1 MDTQSP
7 PLAQGNRMQPTSADA
22 PSSVQAEPGTQASI
36 PLLLGALMLVMF
48 LAALDQTIVS
58 TALPTIVSDL
68 GGLRWLSWVVT
79 AYLLAST
86 VVVPLYGKFGDL
98 YGRKRVLQIAIALF
112 LFGSALCGLAQDM
125 TQLILFR
132 TLQGL
137 GGGGLMVVAMAAIGD
152 VIPPAERGRYQ
163 GLFGGVF
170 GLATVVGPLIGGFL
184 VEHLSWHWIFFIN
197 LPLGLLAV
205 LVIGSV
211 FRPPVAPVKH
221 VVDYIGAFFLTITLG
236 ALVLITSLGGSLL
249 PWASLDVLC
258 LALFAIIGLVGFVF
272 EQRRAAEPIMPL
284 HLFRHRTFV
293 LAGFIGLI
301 VGVSL
306 FGSVTFLPLYMQV
319 VKDASPTSAGLQML
333 PLMGGLLVVSAIT
346 GRLISRWGRYRV
358 FPIIGTLLQ
367 VIALGLLSRLELDT
381 PMWRMNLY
389 MGLLGAGLGMVMQVL
404 ILAVQNS
411 VERRHMGVATSGAT
425 LFRSIGGS
433 VGVSV
438 FGALFSHALLDSL
451 PSDFAAASGVAASLS
466 PTAVHALAAPQQHA
480 YLEAFCAA
488 MHGVFL
494 LAAIVTCV
502 AFALSWL
509 LREVPLRTAH

>member
-1 MDTQSP
+1 MHGR
-7 PLAQGNRMQPTSADA
+7 A
-22 PSSVQAEPGTQASI
+22 AETALPDQASPSPAHANVDRQTSI
-36 PLLLGALMLVMF
+36 PWLLGALMLVMF

-112 LFGSALCGLAQDM
+112 LLGSALCGVAQDM
-125 TQLILFR
+125 TQLVLFR

-184 VEHLSWHWIFFIN
+184 VEHLSWHWIFLIN

-205 LVIGSV
+205 LVIGYV
-211 FRPPVAPVKH
+211 FRPHVAPVKH
-221 VVDYIGAFFLTITLG
+221 VVDYIGAFFLTVTLG
-236 ALVLITSLGGSLL
+236 SLVLITSLGGSLV
-249 PWASLDVLC
+249 PWASLDILC
-258 LALFAIIGLVGFVF
+258 LGLFAVVGLAGFIY
-272 EQRRAAEPIMPL
+272 EQRRAVEPIMPL

-293 LAGFIGLI
+293 LAGLIGLV

-319 VKDASPTSAGLQML
+319 VKDATPTSAGLQML

-346 GRLISRWGRYRV
+346 GRLISRWGRYRI
-358 FPIIGTLLQ
+358 FPILGTLLQ
-367 VIALGLLSRLELDT
+367 VIALGLLSRIDLDT
-381 PMWRMNLY
+381 PKMLMNLY

-425 LFRSIGGS
+425 LFRSIGGA

-438 FGALFSHALLDSL
+438 FGALFAHTLLDRL
-451 PSDFAAASGVAASLS
+451 PSDFAATTGGPASLS
-466 PTAVHALAAPQQHA
+466 PTAVHALSAPLQQA
-480 YLEAFCAA
+480 YLQAFSGA

-494 LAAIVTCV
+494 LAAVITCV
-502 AFALSWL
+502 AFALSWM
-509 LREVPLRTAH
+509 LREVPLRSAATP

>member
-1 MDTQSP
+1 
-7 PLAQGNRMQPTSADA
+7 MQPVSTDSSTATTDA
-22 PSSVQAEPGTQASI
+22 HTSI
-36 PLLLGALMLVMF
+36 PLLLAALMLVMF

-86 VVVPLYGKFGDL
+86 VVVPLYGKFGDQF
-98 YGRKRVLQIAIALF
+98 GRKRVLQVAIVLF
-112 LFGSALCGLAQDM
+112 LLGSALCGAAQDM
-125 TQLILFR
+125 AQLIAFR

-184 VEHLSWHWIFFIN
+184 VEQLSWHWIFYIN
-197 LPLGLLAV
+197 LPLGLLAL

-211 FRPPVAPVKH
+211 FRPHVALVRH
-221 VVDYIGAFFLTITLG
+221 TVDYIGAFFLTVALA

-249 PWASLDVLC
+249 AWQSLDMLC
-258 LALFAIIGLVGFVF
+258 LLLFALIGLVGFVL

-293 LAGFIGLI
+293 LAGLIGFI

-306 FGSVTFLPLYMQV
+306 FGAVTFLPLYMQV
-319 VKDASPTSAGLQML
+319 VKNATPTSAGLQML

-358 FPIIGTLLQ
+358 FPILGTLLQ

-381 PMWRMNLY
+381 PMALMNLY
-389 MGLLGAGLGMVMQVL
+389 MGLLGAGQGMVMQVL

-411 VERRHMGVATSGAT
+411 VELRHMGVATSGAT
-425 LFRSIGGS
+425 LFRSIGGAI
-433 VGVSV
+433 GVSL
-438 FGALFSHALLDSL
+438 FGALFSHSLLGGL
-451 PSDFAAASGVAASLS
+451 GSDFAASAGGAASLS
-466 PTAVHALAAPQQHA
+466 PAAVHALPAALQHS
-480 YLEAFCAA
+480 YLQAFSGA
-488 MHGVFL
+488 MQGVFL
-494 LAAIVTCV
+494 LAGVITSV

-509 LREVPLRTAH
+509 LREVPLRKATQA

>member
-1 MDTQSP
+1 MNAQSQP
-7 PLAQGNRMQPTSADA
+7 QAQGNRMQPTSADTPTCA
-22 PSSVQAEPGTQASI
+22 QAEPGTQASI

-112 LFGSALCGLAQDM
+112 LLGSALCGLAQDM

-221 VVDYIGAFFLTITLG
+221 VVDYIGAFFLTVTLG

-258 LALFAIIGLVGFVF
+258 LALFAVIGLVGFVF

-293 LAGFIGLI
+293 LAGLIGLI

-319 VKDASPTSAGLQML
+319 VKNASPTSAGLQML

-358 FPIIGTLLQ
+358 FPIVGTLLQ
-367 VIALGLLSRLELDT
+367 VVALGLLSRLEPDT
-381 PMWRMNLY
+381 SMWRMNLY

-438 FGALFSHALLDSL
+438 FGALFSHALLDGL
-451 PSDFAAASGVAASLS
+451 PSDFAAASGGAASLS
-466 PTAVHALAAPQQHA
+466 PTAVHALSAPQQHA

-509 LREVPLRTAH
+509 LREVPLRAAH

>member
-1 MDTQSP
+1 V
-7 PLAQGNRMQPTSADA
+7 QPASTDSAPAATDA
-22 PSSVQAEPGTQASI
+22 HTSI
-36 PLLLGALMLVMF
+36 PLLLAALMLVMF

-86 VVVPLYGKFGDL
+86 VVVPLYGKFGDQF
-98 YGRKRVLQIAIALF
+98 GRKRVLQVAIVLF
-112 LFGSALCGLAQDM
+112 LLGSALCGAAQDM
-125 TQLILFR
+125 AQLIAFR

-184 VEHLSWHWIFFIN
+184 VEQLSWHWIFYIN
-197 LPLGLLAV
+197 LPLGLLAL

-211 FRPPVAPVKH
+211 FRPHVALVRH
-221 VVDYIGAFFLTITLG
+221 TVDYIGAFFLTVALA
-236 ALVLITSLGGSLL
+236 ALVLVTSLGGSLL
-249 PWASLDVLC
+249 AWQSLDMLC
-258 LALFAIIGLVGFVF
+258 LLLFALIGLVGFVL
-272 EQRRAAEPIMPL
+272 EQRRAAEPIVPL

-293 LAGFIGLI
+293 LAGLIGFI

-306 FGSVTFLPLYMQV
+306 FGAVTFLPLYMQV
-319 VKDASPTSAGLQML
+319 VKNATPTSAGLQML

-358 FPIIGTLLQ
+358 FPILGTLLQ

-381 PMWRMNLY
+381 PMALMNLY

-411 VERRHMGVATSGAT
+411 VELRHMGVATSGAT
-425 LFRSIGGS
+425 LFRSIGGAM
-433 VGVSV
+433 GVSL
-438 FGALFSHALLDSL
+438 FGALFSHALLGGL
-451 PSDFAAASGVAASLS
+451 GSDFSASAGGAASLS
-466 PTAVHALAAPQQHA
+466 PAAVHALPAALQHS
-480 YLEAFCAA
+480 YLQAFSGA
-488 MHGVFL
+488 MQGVFL
-494 LAAIVTCV
+494 LAAVFTSV

-509 LREVPLRTAH
+509 LREVPLRRATQG

>member
-1 MDTQSP
+1 
-7 PLAQGNRMQPTSADA
+7 MQPTSENSAAIATAA
-22 PSSVQAEPGTQASI
+22 PVGKAEHPPI
-36 PLLLGALMLVMF
+36 PLLLSALLLVMF

-98 YGRKRVLQIAIALF
+98 YGRKRVLQVAIVLF
-112 LFGSALCGLAQDM
+112 LVGSVLCGAAQNM
-125 TQLILFR
+125 TELVLLR
-132 TLQGL
+132 ALQGL

-184 VEHLSWHWIFFIN
+184 VEQLSWRWIFYIN
-197 LPLGLLAV
+197 LPLGLLAL

-211 FRPPVAPVKH
+211 FRPPVARVKH
-221 VVDYIGAFFLTITLG
+221 DIDYIGAFFLTVAL
-236 ALVLITSLGGSLL
+236 ASLVLITSLGGTQFA
-249 PWASLDVLC
+249 WASLDILC
-258 LALFAIIGLVGFVF
+258 LSLFALIGLVGFVL

-293 LAGFIGLI
+293 LAGLIGFI

-306 FGSVTFLPLYMQV
+306 FGSVTFLPMYMQV
-319 VKDASPTSAGLQML
+319 VKDATPTSAGLQML
-333 PLMGGLLVVSAIT
+333 PLMGSLLVVSAIT
-346 GRLISRWGRYRV
+346 GRLISRWGRYRI
-358 FPIIGTLLQ
+358 FPILGTLLQ
-367 VIALGLLSRLELDT
+367 VIALGLLSRLDLDT
-381 PMWRMNLY
+381 PTALMNLY

-411 VERRHMGVATSGAT
+411 VELRHMGVATSGAT
-425 LFRSIGGS
+425 LFRSIGGAI
-433 VGVSV
+433 GVSV
-438 FGALFSHALLDSL
+438 FGALFSHTLLDRL
-451 PSDFAAASGVAASLS
+451 TGDFPASAGAPASLS
-466 PTAVHALAAPQQHA
+466 PSDVHALAAPLQHL
-480 YLEAFCAA
+480 YLEAFSGA

-494 LAAIVTCV
+494 VACVITGLAFV
-502 AFALSWL
+502 LSWL
-509 LREVPLRTAH
+509 LKEVPLRKTHGA

>member
-1 MDTQSP
+1 
-7 PLAQGNRMQPTSADA
+7 MQPTPADA
-22 PSSVQAEPGTQASI
+22 PSSVKAEPGTQASI

-112 LFGSALCGLAQDM
+112 LLGSVLCGLAQDM
-125 TQLILFR
+125 TQLVLFR

-205 LVIGSV
+205 VVIGSV
-211 FRPPVAPVKH
+211 FRPHVAPVKH
-221 VVDYIGAFFLTITLG
+221 VVDYIGAFFLTVTLG
-236 ALVLITSLGGSLL
+236 ALVLITSLGGGLL

-258 LALFAIIGLVGFVF
+258 LALFAVIGLVGFVF

-293 LAGFIGLI
+293 LAGLIGLI

-358 FPIIGTLLQ
+358 FPIVGTLLQ
-367 VIALGLLSRLELDT
+367 VVALGLLSRLELDT

-438 FGALFSHALLDSL
+438 FGALFSHALLDGL
-451 PSDFAAASGVAASLS
+451 PSDFAAGSGGAASLS
-466 PTAVHALAAPQQHA
+466 PTAVHALAASLQQA
-480 YLEAFCAA
+480 YLEAFSGA

-494 LAAIVTCV
+494 VAAVITCV

-509 LREVPLRTAH
+509 LREVPLRTTH

>member
-1 MDTQSP
+1 MS
-7 PLAQGNRMQPTSADA
+7 LTSDNA
-22 PSSVQAEPGTQASI
+22 PSSATTSAVARDAHPPI
-36 PLLLGALMLVMF
+36 PLLLGALLLVMF

-58 TALPTIVSDL
+58 TALPTIVGDL

-98 YGRKRVLQIAIALF
+98 YGRKRVLQVAIVLF
-112 LFGSALCGLAQDM
+112 LLGSVLCGAAQNM
-125 TQLILFR
+125 TELVLLR
-132 TLQGL
+132 ALQGL

-170 GLATVVGPLIGGFL
+170 GLATVVGPLAGGFL
-184 VEHLSWHWIFFIN
+184 VEHLSWRWIFYIN
-197 LPLGLLAV
+197 VPLGLLAL
-205 LVIGSV
+205 LVIGAV
-211 FRPPVAPVKH
+211 FRPHVTRVKH
-221 VVDYIGAFFLTITLG
+221 DIDYIGAMFLTVAL
-236 ALVLITSLGGSLL
+236 ASLVLITSFGGSLF
-249 PWASLDVLC
+249 PWASLDILC
-258 LALFAIIGLVGFVF
+258 LSLFAVISLVGFVI

-293 LAGFIGLI
+293 LAGLIGFI

-319 VKDASPTSAGLQML
+319 VKDATPTSAGLQML
-333 PLMGGLLVVSAIT
+333 PLMGSLLVVSAIT
-346 GRLISRWGRYRV
+346 GRLISRWGRYRI
-358 FPIIGTLLQ
+358 FPILGTFLQ
-367 VIALGLLSRLELDT
+367 VIALGLLSRLDLDT
-381 PMWRMNLY
+381 PTALMNLY

-411 VERRHMGVATSGAT
+411 VEPRHMGVATSGAT
-425 LFRSIGGS
+425 LFRSIGGAI
-433 VGVSV
+433 GVSV
-438 FGALFSHALLDSL
+438 FGALFSHALLNRL
-451 PSDFAAASGVAASLS
+451 AGEFPAGTAAPASLS
-466 PTAVHALAAPQQHA
+466 PADVHALSAPLQHA
-480 YLEAFCAA
+480 YLEAFSGA

-494 LAAIVTCV
+494 VACLVTGV

-509 LREVPLRTAH
+509 LKEVPLRKAPSA

>member
-1 MDTQSP
+1 MQSTSVEHDAHP
-7 PLAQGNRMQPTSADA
+7 P
-22 PSSVQAEPGTQASI
+22 I
-36 PLLLGALMLVMF
+36 PLLLGALLLVMF

-98 YGRKRVLQIAIALF
+98 YGRKRVLQVAIVLF
-112 LFGSALCGLAQDM
+112 LAGSVLCGMAQNM
-125 TQLILFR
+125 TQLVLLR
-132 TLQGL
+132 ALQGL
-137 GGGGLMVVAMAAIGD
+137 GGGGLMVVAMAAVGD

-184 VEHLSWHWIFFIN
+184 VEHLSWRWIFYIN
-197 LPLGLLAV
+197 LPLGLLAL

-211 FRPPVAPVKH
+211 FRPHVARVKH
-221 VVDYIGAFFLTITLG
+221 VIDYFGAFFLTLTLSG
-236 ALVLITSLGGSLL
+236 VVLLTSLGGNLL

-258 LALFAIIGLVGFVF
+258 LALFSLIGLFGFIY
-272 EQRRAAEPIMPL
+272 EQRRAVEPIMPL

-293 LAGFIGLI
+293 LAGLIGFI

-306 FGSVTFLPLYMQV
+306 FGAVTFLPLYLQV
-319 VKDASPTSAGLQML
+319 VKNATPTGAGLQML
-333 PLMGGLLVVSAIT
+333 PLMGGLLVVSAVT
-346 GRLISRWGRYRV
+346 GRLISRWGRYRL

-367 VIALGLLSRLELDT
+367 AIALALLSRLQLDT
-381 PMWRMNLY
+381 PSLTMNLY

-404 ILAVQNS
+404 VLAVQNS
-411 VERRHMGVATSGAT
+411 VEPRHMGVATSGAT
-425 LFRSIGGS
+425 LFRTIGGTI
-433 VGVSV
+433 GVSV
-438 FGALFSHALLDSL
+438 FGALFSHTLLARLADSF
-451 PSDFAAASGVAASLS
+451 PAGSAVPVTLS
-466 PTAVHALAAPQQHA
+466 PDQVHALAAPEQQA
-480 YLEAFCAA
+480 YLEAFAGA

-494 LAAIVTCV
+494 SACAVTCL

-509 LREVPLRTAH
+509 LREVPLRKAQPL

>member
-1 MDTQSP
+1 MPDTDTGQPMPNTTATPVEHDAHP
-7 PLAQGNRMQPTSADA
+7 P
-22 PSSVQAEPGTQASI
+22 I
-36 PLLLGALMLVMF
+36 PLLLSALLLVMF

-98 YGRKRVLQIAIALF
+98 YGRKRVLQVAIVLF
-112 LFGSALCGLAQDM
+112 LAGSVLCGMAQNM
-125 TQLILFR
+125 TELVLLR
-132 TLQGL
+132 ALQGL
-137 GGGGLMVVAMAAIGD
+137 GGGGLMVVAMAAVGD

-170 GLATVVGPLIGGFL
+170 GLATVIGPLIGGFL
-184 VEHLSWHWIFFIN
+184 VEHLSWRWIFYIN
-197 LPLGLLAV
+197 LPLGLLAL

-211 FRPPVAPVKH
+211 FRPHVARVKH
-221 VVDYIGAFFLTITLG
+221 AIDYFGALFLTLTLSCV
-236 ALVLITSLGGSLL
+236 VLLISLGGNLL

-258 LALFAIIGLVGFVF
+258 LALLCLIGLAGFIY
-272 EQRRAAEPIMPL
+272 EQRRALEPIMPL

-293 LAGFIGLI
+293 LAGLIGFI

-306 FGSVTFLPLYMQV
+306 FGAVTFLPLYLQV
-319 VKDASPTSAGLQML
+319 VKNATPTSAGLQML
-333 PLMGGLLVVSAIT
+333 PLMGGLLVVSTIS

-358 FPIIGTLLQ
+358 FPILGTLLQ
-367 VIALGLLSRLELDT
+367 AVALALLSRLDLDT
-381 PMWRMNLY
+381 PSVVMNLY

-404 ILAVQNS
+404 VLAVQNS
-411 VERRHMGVATSGAT
+411 VEPRHMGVATSGAT
-425 LFRSIGGS
+425 LLRTIGGTI
-433 VGVSV
+433 GVSV
-438 FGALFSHALLDSL
+438 FGALFSHTLLTRLADSL
-451 PSDFAAASGVAASLS
+451 PAGSVPASLS
-466 PTAVHALAAPQQHA
+466 PSQVHALAAPQQQA
-480 YLEAFCAA
+480 YLQAFAEA

-494 LAAIVTCV
+494 SACAVTCL

-509 LREVPLRTAH
+509 LREVPLRKGSR

>member
-1 MDTQSP
+1 
-7 PLAQGNRMQPTSADA
+7 MQPTSE
-22 PSSVQAEPGTQASI
+22 SVSPRERDGHPPIA
-36 PLLLGALMLVMF
+36 LLLGSLLLVMF

-58 TALPTIVSDL
+58 TALPTIVSEL

-98 YGRKRVLQIAIALF
+98 YGRKRVLQVSVILF
-112 LFGSALCGLAQDM
+112 LLGSALCGMAQDM
-125 TQLILFR
+125 TQLIVLR
-132 TLQGL
+132 ALQGL

-184 VEHLSWHWIFFIN
+184 VEHLSWRWIFYIN
-197 LPLGLLAV
+197 LPLGLVALAV
-205 LVIGSV
+205 IGAV
-211 FRPPVAPVKH
+211 FRPHVAKVKH
-221 VVDYIGAFFLTITLG
+221 VIDYFGAFFLTL
-236 ALVLITSLGGSLL
+236 ALASVVLITSLGGNLL
-249 PWASLDVLC
+249 AWTSLDMVC
-258 LALFAIIGLVGFVF
+258 LTLVGLIGLVGFVI
-272 EQRRAAEPIMPL
+272 EQRSAAEPIMPL

-293 LAGFIGLI
+293 LASLIGFM

-306 FGSVTFLPLYMQV
+306 FGAVTFLPLYMQV
-319 VKDASPTSAGLQML
+319 VKDASPTGAGLQML

-346 GRLISRWGRYRV
+346 GRLVSRWGRYRI
-358 FPIIGTLLQ
+358 FPILGTALQ
-367 VIALGLLSRLELDT
+367 VIAMGLLSRLDLDT
-381 PMWRMNLY
+381 PMVLMNLY

-411 VERRHMGVATSGAT
+411 VELRHMGVATSGAT

-433 VGVSV
+433 IGVSV
-438 FGALFSHALLDSL
+438 FGALFSHALVARLSG
-451 PSDFAAASGVAASLS
+451 DFATAAGAPATLS
-466 PTAVHALAAPQQHA
+466 PTAVHALPAALQQE
-480 YLEAFCAA
+480 YLLAFSGA

-494 LAAIVTCV
+494 LACGVAAV
-502 AFALSWL
+502 AFGLSWL
-509 LREVPLRTAH
+509 LQEVPLRKALPISD

>member
-1 MDTQSP
+1 MKTHAPSQRSTQ
-7 PLAQGNRMQPTSADA
+7 ADPMH
-22 PSSVQAEPGTQASI
+22 PSSVDAQTAEPIKQASI

-48 LAALDQTIVS
+48 LSALDQTIVS
-58 TALPTIVSDL
+58 TALPTIVGDL

-98 YGRKRVLQIAIALF
+98 YGRKRVLQIATVVF
-112 LFGSALCGLAQDM
+112 LLGSALCGVAQDM

-132 TLQGL
+132 AVQGL

-197 LPLGLLAV
+197 LPLGLLALV
-205 LVIGSV
+205 VIGSV
-211 FRPPVAPVKH
+211 FRPHVAPVKH
-221 VVDYIGAFFLTITLG
+221 VVDYIGAFFLTVTLG
-236 ALVLITSLGGSLL
+236 ALVLITSLGGSLW
-249 PWASLDVLC
+249 PWASLDILC
-258 LALFAIIGLVGFVF
+258 LALFAGIGLVGFVC

-293 LAGFIGLI
+293 LAGLIGLI

-319 VKDASPTSAGLQML
+319 VKGASPTSAGLQML

-358 FPIIGTLLQ
+358 FPIVGTLLQ
-367 VIALGLLSRLELDT
+367 VVAFGLLSRLELDT
-381 PMWRMNLY
+381 PMLLMNLY

-438 FGALFSHALLDSL
+438 FGALFSHSLLAGL
-451 PSDFAAASGVAASLS
+451 PGDFAVRVGGAASLS
-466 PTAVHALAAPQQHA
+466 PADVHALAAPMQQA
-480 YLEAFCAA
+480 YLGAFSGA
-488 MHGVFL
+488 MHEIFLVAGGVTI
-494 LAAIVTCV
+494 LAFV
-502 AFALSWL
+502 LSWL

>member
-1 MDTQSP
+1 
-7 PLAQGNRMQPTSADA
+7 MQPTSADA

-221 VVDYIGAFFLTITLG
+221 VVDYIGAFFLTVTLG

-258 LALFAIIGLVGFVF
+258 LALFAVIGLVGFVF

>member
-1 MDTQSP
+1 
-7 PLAQGNRMQPTSADA
+7 MQPVSTDSSPATTDA
-22 PSSVQAEPGTQASI
+22 HTSI
-36 PLLLGALMLVMF
+36 PLLLAALMLVMF

-86 VVVPLYGKFGDL
+86 VVVPLYGKFGDQF
-98 YGRKRVLQIAIALF
+98 GRKRVLQVAIVLF
-112 LFGSALCGLAQDM
+112 LLGSALCGAAQDM
-125 TQLILFR
+125 AQLIAFR

-184 VEHLSWHWIFFIN
+184 VEQLSWHWIFYIN
-197 LPLGLLAV
+197 LPLGLLAL

-211 FRPPVAPVKH
+211 FRPHVALVRH
-221 VVDYIGAFFLTITLG
+221 TVDYIGAFFLTVALA
-236 ALVLITSLGGSLL
+236 ALVLVTSLGGSLL
-249 PWASLDVLC
+249 AWQSLDMLC
-258 LALFAIIGLVGFVF
+258 LLLFALIGLVGFVL

-293 LAGFIGLI
+293 LAGLIGFT

-306 FGSVTFLPLYMQV
+306 FGAVTFLPLYMQV
-319 VKDASPTSAGLQML
+319 VKNATPTSAGLQML
-333 PLMGGLLVVSAIT
+333 PLMGGLLVVSAVT

-367 VIALGLLSRLELDT
+367 VIALGLLSRLQLDT
-381 PMWRMNLY
+381 PMALMNLY

-411 VERRHMGVATSGAT
+411 VELRHMGVATSGAT
-425 LFRSIGGS
+425 LFRSIGGAI
-433 VGVSV
+433 GVSL
-438 FGALFSHALLDSL
+438 FGALFSHSLLGGL
-451 PSDFAAASGVAASLS
+451 GSDFAASAGGAASLS
-466 PTAVHALAAPQQHA
+466 PAAVHALPAALQHS
-480 YLEAFCAA
+480 YLQAFSGA
-488 MHGVFL
+488 MQGVFL
-494 LAAIVTCV
+494 LAGVITSV

-509 LREVPLRTAH
+509 LREVPLRRATHG

>member
-1 MDTQSP
+1 MQTPTLPAERDAHP
-7 PLAQGNRMQPTSADA
+7 P
-22 PSSVQAEPGTQASI
+22 I
-36 PLLLGALMLVMF
+36 PLLLGALLLVMF

-98 YGRKRVLQIAIALF
+98 YGRKRVLQIAIVLF
-112 LFGSALCGLAQDM
+112 LLGSVLCGMAQNM
-125 TQLILFR
+125 TELVLLR
-132 TLQGL
+132 ALQGL

-184 VEHLSWHWIFFIN
+184 VEHLSWRWIFYIN
-197 LPLGLLAV
+197 LPLGLLAL

-211 FRPPVAPVKH
+211 FRPHVASVKH
-221 VVDYIGAFFLTITLG
+221 VIDYLGAGFLTLTL
-236 ALVLITSLGGSLL
+236 ACVVLITSLGGNLL
-249 PWASLDVLC
+249 PWDSLDILC
-258 LALFAIIGLVGFVF
+258 LSLFALIGLVGFIH

-284 HLFRHRTFV
+284 HLFGHRTFV
-293 LAGFIGLI
+293 LAGLIGFI

-306 FGSVTFLPLYMQV
+306 FGAVTFLPMYLQV
-319 VKDASPTSAGLQML
+319 VKNATPTSAGMQML

-358 FPIIGTLLQ
+358 FPILGTLLQ
-367 VIALGLLSRLELDT
+367 AIALALLSRLELDT
-381 PMWRMNLY
+381 PLALMNLY

-411 VERRHMGVATSGAT
+411 VEPRHMGVATSGAT
-425 LFRSIGGS
+425 LFRSIGGAI
-433 VGVSV
+433 GVSV
-438 FGALFSHALLDSL
+438 FGALFSHDLLQRLAATYPADSN
-451 PSDFAAASGVAASLS
+451 PPTTLS
-466 PTAVHALAAPQQHA
+466 PSEVHALAAPLKQA
-480 YLEAFCAA
+480 YLEAFAGA

-494 LAAIVTCV
+494 TACVVTSV

-509 LREVPLRTAH
+509 LREVPLRKAGSRA

>member
-1 MDTQSP
+1 ML
-7 PLAQGNRMQPTSADA
+7 LA
-22 PSSVQAEPGTQASI
+22 
-36 PLLLGALMLVMF
+36 ALMLVMF

-86 VVVPLYGKFGDL
+86 VVVPLYGKFGDQF
-98 YGRKRVLQIAIALF
+98 GRKRVLQVAIVLF
-112 LFGSALCGLAQDM
+112 LLGSALCGAAQDM
-125 TQLILFR
+125 AQLIVFR

-184 VEHLSWHWIFFIN
+184 VEQLSWHWIFYIN
-197 LPLGLLAV
+197 LPLGLLAL

-211 FRPPVAPVKH
+211 FRPHVALVRH
-221 VVDYIGAFFLTITLG
+221 TVDYIGAFFLTVALA

-249 PWASLDVLC
+249 AWQSLDMLC
-258 LALFAIIGLVGFVF
+258 LSLFALIGLVGFVL

-293 LAGFIGLI
+293 LAGLIGFI

-306 FGSVTFLPLYMQV
+306 FGAVTFLPLYMQV
-319 VKDASPTSAGLQML
+319 VKNATPTSAGLQML

-358 FPIIGTLLQ
+358 FPILGTLLQ
-367 VIALGLLSRLELDT
+367 AIALGLLSRLELDT
-381 PMWRMNLY
+381 PMALMNLY

-411 VERRHMGVATSGAT
+411 VELRHMGVATSGAT
-425 LFRSIGGS
+425 LFRSIGGAI
-433 VGVSV
+433 GVSL
-438 FGALFSHALLDSL
+438 FGALFSHALLGGL
-451 PSDFAAASGVAASLS
+451 GSDFAASAGGAASLS
-466 PTAVHALAAPQQHA
+466 PAAVHALPTALQHS
-480 YLEAFCAA
+480 YLQAFSGA

-494 LAAIVTCV
+494 LAAAITSV

-509 LREVPLRTAH
+509 LREVPLRKATQG

>member
-1 MDTQSP
+1 MNAPASQSEMP
-7 PLAQGNRMQPTSADA
+7 PLAADA
-22 PSSVQAEPGTQASI
+22 PKASL
-36 PLLLGALMLVMF
+36 PWLLGALMLVMF

-86 VVVPLYGKFGDL
+86 VVVPLYGKFGDQ

-112 LFGSALCGLAQDM
+112 LLGSALCGLAQDM

-132 TLQGL
+132 ALQGL

-205 LVIGSV
+205 LVIGGV
-211 FRPPVAPVKH
+211 FRPHVAPVKH
-221 VVDYIGAFFLTITLG
+221 VVDYIGAFFLTVTLG
-236 ALVLITSLGGSLL
+236 SLVLITSLGGSLV
-249 PWASLDVLC
+249 PWASLDILC
-258 LALFAIIGLVGFVF
+258 LALFAVIGLAGFIF

-293 LAGFIGLI
+293 LAGLIGLI

-319 VKDASPTSAGLQML
+319 VKGATPTSAGLQML

-346 GRLISRWGRYRV
+346 GRLISRWGRYRI
-358 FPIIGTLLQ
+358 FPIVGTLLQ

-381 PMWRMNLY
+381 PKLLLNLY
-389 MGLLGAGLGMVMQVL
+389 MGLLGMVMQVL

-438 FGALFSHALLDSL
+438 FGALFSHSLLNSL
-451 PSDFAAASGVAASLS
+451 SGDFAATPGGPASLS
-466 PTAVHALAAPQQHA
+466 PTAVHALAAPLQQA
-480 YLEAFCAA
+480 YLQAFSGA

-494 LAAIVTCV
+494 VAAVVTSV

-509 LREVPLRTAH
+509 LREVPLRSAATP

>member
-1 MDTQSP
+1 MQSP
-7 PLAQGNRMQPTSADA
+7 SLPAT
-22 PSSVQAEPGTQASI
+22 GTAHPPI
-36 PLLLGALMLVMF
+36 PLLLGALLLVMF

-98 YGRKRVLQIAIALF
+98 YGRKRVLQVAIVLF
-112 LFGSALCGLAQDM
+112 LVGSALCGMAQDM
-125 TQLILFR
+125 TELVLLR
-132 TLQGL
+132 ALQGL

-184 VEHLSWHWIFFIN
+184 VEQLSWRWIFYIN
-197 LPLGLLAV
+197 LPLGLLAL

-211 FRPPVAPVKH
+211 FRPHVAPVKH
-221 VVDYIGAFFLTITLG
+221 VIDYLGAAFLTLTL
-236 ALVLITSLGGSLL
+236 ACVVLLTSQGGNLL

-258 LALFAIIGLVGFVF
+258 LALFTVIGLVGFLH
-272 EQRRAAEPIMPL
+272 EQRRAVEPIMPL

-293 LAGFIGLI
+293 LAGLIGFI

-306 FGSVTFLPLYMQV
+306 FGAVTFLPLYLQV
-319 VKDASPTSAGLQML
+319 VKNATPTSAGLQML

-346 GRLISRWGRYRV
+346 GRLISRWGRYRL
-358 FPIIGTLLQ
+358 FPILGTLLQ
-367 VIALGLLSRLELDT
+367 AIALALLSRLDLDT
-381 PMWRMNLY
+381 PTAVMNLY

-404 ILAVQNS
+404 VLAVQNS
-411 VERRHMGVATSGAT
+411 VEPRHMGVATSGAT
-425 LFRSIGGS
+425 LFRSIGGAI
-433 VGVSV
+433 GVSV
-438 FGALFSHALLDSL
+438 FGALFSHWLLQRL
-451 PSDFAAASGVAASLS
+451 AEAYPAGVEAPISLS
-466 PTAVHALAAPQQHA
+466 PEQVHALSAPLKAA
-480 YLEAFCAA
+480 YLQAFSGA

-494 LAAIVTCV
+494 IACGVTCL

-509 LREVPLRTAH
+509 LREVPLRRAANA

>member
-1 MDTQSP
+1 
-7 PLAQGNRMQPTSADA
+7 MQPTAADA
-22 PSSVQAEPGTQASI
+22 TASVKAEPGTQTSI

-112 LFGSALCGLAQDM
+112 LLGSALCGLAQDM

-205 LVIGSV
+205 VVIGSV
-211 FRPPVAPVKH
+211 FRPHVAPVKH

-249 PWASLDVLC
+249 PWASLDILC
-258 LALFAIIGLVGFVF
+258 LALFAVIGLVGFVF
-272 EQRRAAEPIMPL
+272 EQRRAAEPIIPL

-293 LAGFIGLI
+293 LAGLIGLI

-333 PLMGGLLVVSAIT
+333 PLMGGLLVVSATT

-358 FPIIGTLLQ
+358 FPILGTLLQ
-367 VIALGLLSRLELDT
+367 VVALGLLSRLELGT
-381 PMWRMNLY
+381 PMWQMNLY

-438 FGALFSHALLDSL
+438 FGALFSHALLDGL
-451 PSDFAAASGVAASLS
+451 PSDFAAASGGAASLS
-466 PTAVHALAAPQQHA
+466 PTAVHALAAPQQQA
-480 YLEAFCAA
+480 YLEAFSGA

-494 LAAIVTCV
+494 VAAVITSV